1 MKNIKTKEEVLL
13 ERKNSIYE
21 SVHKMGDE
29 YRISGVMI
37 PKNIINQ
44 FISKAKKD
52 YDVDAKENFSEID
65 LAQMLV
71 DFVIK
76 NYLNIDSLPVK
87 TILGISGDDVSE
99 VKDEIVGGDV
109 TSEEDFTDAT
119 EQDTEDFGPE
129 NIEGEFDGD
138 EINAE
143 FNEKKKT
150 KVTNIMKTK

>member
-29 YRISGVMI
+29 YRISGIMI
-37 PKNIINQ
+37 PKNVVNQ

-52 YDVDAKENFSEID
+52 YNVDAKENFSEID

-76 NYLNIDSLPVK
+76 NYLNADSLPVK
-87 TILGISGDDVSE
+87 TILGIEGEDAEDV
-99 VKDEIVGGDV
+99 VTDEIVGD
-109 TSEEDFTDAT
+109 SDEEFTDA
-119 EQDTEDFGPE
+119 ENQDIEDIGPE
-129 NIEGEFDGD
+129 VGEAGEDGD
-138 EINAE
+138 EEITAE
-143 FNEKKKT
+143 FNES
-150 KVTNIMKTK
+150 

>member
-29 YRISGVMI
+29 YRISGIMI
-37 PKNIINQ
+37 PKNVVNQ

-76 NYLNIDSLPVK
+76 NYLNADSLPVK
-87 TILGISGDDVSE
+87 TILGIEGEDAESGVTDE
-99 VKDEIVGGDV
+99 VTDEIIDGGD
-109 TSEEDFTDAT
+109 EEFTDA
-119 EQDTEDFGPE
+119 ENQDIEDIGPE
-129 NIEGEFDGD
+129 VGEGGEDGSE
-138 EINAE
+138 EITAE
-143 FNEKKKT
+143 FNES
-150 KVTNIMKTK
+150 

>member
-29 YRISGVMI
+29 YRINGIMI
-37 PKNIINQ
+37 PKNVVNQ

-52 YDVDAKENFSEID
+52 YNIDAKENFSEID

-76 NYLNIDSLPVK
+76 NYLNADSLPVK
-87 TILGISGDDVSE
+87 TILGIEGEDEDVVTDE
-99 VKDEIVGGDV
+99 VTDEIIDDSG
-109 TSEEDFTDAT
+109 EEFTDAVN
-119 EQDTEDFGPE
+119 QDIEDIGPE
-129 NIEGEFDGD
+129 VEEDGGE
-138 EINAE
+138 EITAE
-143 FNEKKKT
+143 F
-150 KVTNIMKTK
+150 